1 MLVLGIDPGTATTG
15 FGLIKI
21 APHDLIHI
29 NHGLIETSKEKLFEK
44 RLHTIHLQL
53 SRLIEDYSPDVMVME
68 KVFFSVNRKTA
79 IRVSQAQGV
88 ILLTA
93 GLYQVPVV
101 EYAPGTIKKMVAG
114 NGRSNKKEVQ
124 EAVKNIF
131 DGKVKGIKGKMTHYD
146 NEADALAVALCHIFT
161 SNENEFINNLFPT
174 NV

>member
-15 FGLIKI
+15 YGLIKI
-21 APHDLIHI
+21 VPKDLIHI

-44 RLHTIHLQL
+44 RLHVINHKL
-53 SRLIEDYSPDVMVME
+53 SNVIEKYKPDIMVME
-68 KVFFSVNRKTA
+68 KVFFSINRKTA

-88 ILLTA
+88 ILYTA
-93 GLYQVPVV
+93 ATYQLPVV

-124 EAVKNIF
+124 QAVTQIF
-131 DGKVKGIKGKMTHYD
+131 DGKIKAIKGKKTHFD

-161 SNENEFINNLFPT
+161 SNENDFVNHLYPT